1 VASGEVRLARKHI
14 AFIERDLPG
23 LMAKAVGKLTEQ
35 RDRQERRF
43 VAYKGHE
50 FSDKEAHDLL
60 IRTLDARALPV
71 TRIPAAL
78 AEWRNPRHAEFARD
92 GRTGW
97 RLFNAVTEALKGG
110 GLMDLPRRTQALH
123 GLLDLACWLTV
134 PRPACTALVPYEPVL
149 AQAV

>member
-1 VASGEVRLARKHI
+1 VASIAVRLARKHT

-23 LMAKAVGKLTEQ
+23 MVAKAVGRLTEQ
-35 RDRQERRF
+35 RDRLERRF

-50 FSDKEAHDLL
+50 FGDKEAHDLL
-60 IRTLDARALPV
+60 IRALDARALPV

-78 AEWRNPRHAEFARD
+78 AEWRSPRHPEFCQG

-97 RLFNAVTEALKGG
+97 RLLNAVTEALKGG
-110 GLMDLPRRTQALH
+110 GLLDLPRRTQALH
-123 GLLDLACWLTV
+123 GLLDLACGLML
-134 PRPACTALVPYEPVL
+134 PAVIPLPAEPQL